1 MPRPPTAQMDVFLG
15 ELEKETALLHRRV
28 QQLDLLLA
36 DVFLAMCQP
45 DDLQGVGMA
54 TAKGG
59 DLVARG
65 V

>member
-1 MPRPPTAQMDVFLG
+1 MDVFLG